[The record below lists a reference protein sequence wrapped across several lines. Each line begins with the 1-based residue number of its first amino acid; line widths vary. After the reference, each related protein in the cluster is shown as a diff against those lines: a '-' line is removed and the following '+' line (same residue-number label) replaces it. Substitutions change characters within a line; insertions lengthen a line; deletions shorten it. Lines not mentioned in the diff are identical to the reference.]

1 MTRGLRC
8 LFRHRTK
15 IEFLLDDLV
24 DLAGRHVVLAKGEVL
39 YEGTS
44 KQLRAEWE
52 FVSRMLGV

>member
-1 MTRGLRC
+1 

-24 DLAGRHVVLAKGEVL
+24 DLAGRHVVLARGEVL
-39 YEGTS
+39 FEGTS